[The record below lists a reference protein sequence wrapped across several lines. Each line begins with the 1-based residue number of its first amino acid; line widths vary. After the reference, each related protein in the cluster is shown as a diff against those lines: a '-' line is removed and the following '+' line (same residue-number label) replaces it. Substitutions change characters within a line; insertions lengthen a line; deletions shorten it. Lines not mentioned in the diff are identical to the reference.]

1 MAGSF
6 RVIAGAAIAV
16 RSLGLGSAAQARQV
30 RNPRMASWTYRAD
43 WTGGFSG
50 WMSYP
55 LAQDVGYDPSLYTV
69 EQGAQTVLF
78 HKLDAHGQK
87 QAWFGFIRPV
97 TFSAGP
103 AAGIDMQYCLKAA
116 GEFSD

>member
-6 RVIAGAAIAV
+6 RVIAGAAIAAL
-16 RSLGLGSAAQARQV
+16 SLGLGSAAQARQV
-30 RNPRMASWTYRAD
+30 ENPRMAPWAYRAD
-43 WTGGFSG
+43 WSGGFSG

-69 EQGAQTVLF
+69 QQGGGTALF
-78 HKLDAHGQK
+78 HKFDPYGQK
-87 QAWFGFIRPV
+87 QAWFGFVRPL

-103 AAGIDMQYCLKAA
+103 AARVDLKYRLRAA
-116 GEFSD
+116 